1 MNQHDDT
8 STHFSVPV
16 DIRTTLMRV
25 NGHKNIPIN
34 KGHFD
39 LDTADRIDEFH
50 ARLGRDWDQY
60 GEYRNSWIHNASK
73 QIVRDYPILVDVELA
88 SSCNLKCPMCYTTT
102 DHFKE
107 TVKRKIMKWEL
118 YQKIIDEVAEHIFA
132 LRLSWRGESTL
143 HPKFVDAVRY
153 AKTRGIRE
161 VSFLTNGYKLDLDYF
176 KELHEAG
183 ADWITVSFDGVGDE
197 YNRIRAPLVYE
208 EMLEILRLIHE
219 YKQANNIEKPVIKI
233 QGIWPSIRSDPEKF
247 YTTLSEVSD
256 LVAFNP
262 LIDYLGNDKPEDI
275 LYEENF
281 SCPQIYQR
289 LFVSSTGEAMMCNS
303 DEYGEE
309 IVGNVHEQSI
319 HEIWHGEKLQRIRDL
334 HAEYDGFKKV
344 PVCTKCF
351 YPRLTQVTETAVVM
365 GRRIDVENY
374 VNRPQIIGK

>member
-1 MNQHDDT
+1 MTLPKLT
-8 STHFSVPV
+8 SPGRGIPV
-16 DIRTTLMRV
+16 HVRTTQTRV
-25 NGHKNIPIN
+25 LGEQVIPIN

-39 LDTADRIDEFH
+39 LDTPDRIDEFH
-50 ARLGRDWDQY
+50 ARLGRNWDQY
-60 GEYRNSWIHNASK
+60 EEYRHSWFHYPSK

-107 TVKRKIMKWEL
+107 TVKRKIMKWDL
-118 YQKIIDEVAEHIFA
+118 YTQVIDEVADHIFA

-153 AKTRGIRE
+153 AKDKGIRE
-161 VSFLTNGYKLDLDYF
+161 VSFLTNGYKLDIGYF
-176 KELHEAG
+176 KQLHEAG
-183 ADWITVSFDGVGDE
+183 ADWITVSFDGIGEE

-208 EMLEILRLIHE
+208 EMLDKLRCIQD
-219 YKQANNIEKPVIKI
+219 YKETNNIEKPVIKI
-233 QGIWPSIRSDPEKF
+233 QGIWPSIRDDPEGF
-247 YTTLSEVSD
+247 YRTLADVSD

-262 LIDYLGNDKPEDI
+262 LIDYLDNDKPEDI

-289 LFVSSTGEAMMCNS
+289 LFVSSTGDAIMCNS

-309 IVGNVHEQSI
+309 IIGNVHEESI

-334 HAEYDGFKKV
+334 HAERDGFMKV
-344 PVCTKCF
+344 PVCTRCF

-365 GRRIDVENY
+365 GRQINIENY
-374 VNRPQIIGK
+374 VNRVQTVGK